1 MNATRAVAHIDT
13 SDEFWRPILGGDM
26 NNCPTNRSLPTS
38 FLQNLTHT
46 TLFAALICR
55 DTQLTKWL
63 NEAVSYNSY
72 PEYSTIFDRNETWV
86 EKESL
91 YSGNKKN

>member
-46 TLFAALICR
+46 TTARYGLNWSAQYTLFI
-55 DTQLTKWL
+55 
-63 NEAVSYNSY
+63 
-72 PEYSTIFDRNETWV
+72 
-86 EKESL
+86 
-91 YSGNKKN
+91 